1 VDSAS
6 TRARNRLLEV
16 RATVEDRQRI
26 DRAVAASG
34 TDLTGF
40 VITHLRPSTRIHGQD
55 GGGLRAGAQAVE
67 NRMALPTGASRGSSA
82 SASGLQTAVRM
93 NTSNLAPSMA
103 TLTLRNVPDE
113 LVARLKQRAKQNRR
127 SLNSEVIECL
137 EQEVKA
143 PADLEAW
150 LARVDALRAQIKG
163 PPIPVQELVD
173 AVERESH

>member
-1 VDSAS
+1 
-6 TRARNRLLEV
+6 
-16 RATVEDRQRI
+16 
-26 DRAVAASG
+26 
-34 TDLTGF
+34 
-40 VITHLRPSTRIHGQD
+40 
-55 GGGLRAGAQAVE
+55 
-67 NRMALPTGASRGSSA
+67 
-82 SASGLQTAVRM
+82 M

-163 PPIPVQELVD
+163 PPLPVQELVD